1 MDRPLKD
8 GDKMIVS
15 HQFAD
20 GEVQRRNATLRF
32 PVEGSSWSV
41 LEYSRQAYF
50 AATRAARSLFLA
62 AEDLPIPDHEDWF
75 MISDFPV
82 ELSKHTAGKI
92 VCMTKVYMES
102 LG

>member
-20 GEVQRRNATLRF
+20 GEVQRRIGILRF
-32 PVEGSSWSV
+32 PTEGSSWSV

-50 AATRAARSLFLA
+50 TATRAARSLFLA
-62 AEDLPIPDHEDWF
+62 AEDLPISGCKDWF

-82 ELSKHTAGKI
+82 ELSRHTAGQT
-92 VCMTKVYMES
+92 CMTKVVMES